1 MTAPVAVRPPRPRS
15 GPARDYHF
23 PRVDRSALTSG
34 VKIIV
39 APIQRLPI
47 VTVLAL
53 VDAGAD
59 RDPGGREGLA
69 QIVAKLLLEGAGE
82 LEGAELAE
90 AFERLGAS
98 IESNADWDAA
108 VVSMTITSSHLD
120 DGFALFADVL
130 RRPSFRE
137 RELERL
143 KAERLAELLQLRAEP
158 RGLADEA
165 FSAAVYDASSRY
177 ALPEG
182 GTETTVA
189 AISRA
194 DVSAYYS
201 QRYTP
206 AATTL
211 IVAGDVTTAQTVQL
225 ANKYLRDWNGAAPDK
240 TPRGEKPAR
249 SNRAMHLVVKGDA
262 AQSELRVGHIGA
274 PRLDPDYFDIVVMNA
289 ILGGLFNSRI
299 NLNLREAHAY
309 TYGAF
314 SAFDWRRGLGPFVV
328 STAVKSEATADSIRE
343 VMTEIDRMRSDHVTP
358 DELSLAISYLDGV
371 FPIRYETTAAVAG
384 ALGNQS
390 IYGLPD
396 DYFDSYRSRIRAVT
410 VESVLSAAQRHLHP
424 QRMQAVVV
432 GNAELI
438 REPLEQLAF
447 GPMVSTEPHA
457 VFGSK

>member
-1 MTAPVAVRPPRPRS
+1 VTAPVAARPPRPQS

-23 PRVDRSALTSG
+23 PRVNRSALDNG
-34 VKIIV
+34 VKVIV

-69 QIVAKLLLEGAGE
+69 QIVAKLLLEGAGD

-108 VVSMTITSSHLD
+108 VLSMTITSSRLD

-143 KAERLAELLQLRAEP
+143 KAERLTELLQLRAEP

-201 QRYTP
+201 HRYTP

-211 IVAGDVTTAQTVQL
+211 IVAGDVTSVQVLQL
-225 ANKYLRDWNGAAPDK
+225 AAKHLRDWSGAAPDK
-240 TPRGEKPAR
+240 PSRGEKPAR
-249 SNRAMHLVVKGDA
+249 TNRTTHLVVKDDA
-262 AQSELRVGHIGA
+262 AQSELRMGHVGVA
-274 PRLDPDYFDIVVMNA
+274 RLHPDYFDIVVMNA

-314 SAFDWRRGLGPFVV
+314 SAFDWRRGVGPFVV

-343 VMTEIDRMRSDHVTP
+343 VMTEIDRVRGEPVTP

-384 ALGNQS
+384 ALGNQA

-424 QRMQAVVV
+424 DRMQAVVV

-438 REPLEQLAF
+438 REPLEQLSF
-447 GPMVSTEPHA
+447 GTLVAADAHA
-457 VFGSK
+457 VFDAK